1 MFVLRFSTLLC
12 PLASSFSSLLG
23 YSIIFGLFHGSLSTV
38 VNVLVLTSVHE
49 GQRALALG
57 FWLFCMSIMIALNH
71 DRPLQVGKQIPC
83 HCSRDDYIKVRTG
96 PGKPGKSRNCIFT
109 FETTGPGK
117 SWKSAQ
123 LKRN

>member
-23 YSIIFGLFHGSLSTV
+23 YSIIFGSLSTV

-57 FWLFCMSIMIALNH
+57 FWLFCMSIMIACGP
-71 DRPLQVGKQIPC
+71 PLA
-83 HCSRDDYIKVRTG
+83 SR
-96 PGKPGKSRNCIFT
+96 
-109 FETTGPGK
+109 
-117 SWKSAQ
+117 
-123 LKRN
+123 

>member
-49 GQRALALG
+49 GQRAL
-57 FWLFCMSIMIALNH
+57 
-71 DRPLQVGKQIPC
+71 PLDFGCFVCQ
-83 HCSRDDYIKVRTG
+83 S
-96 PGKPGKSRNCIFT
+96 
-109 FETTGPGK
+109 
-117 SWKSAQ
+117 
-123 LKRN
+123 